1 MKNRFFRGENSS
13 NTNAFRR
20 IGKGRNAR
28 YNADCAWLEDY
39 MNVTAGVRGV
49 AKGGRLC
56 GQYAGGG
63 TLDLLLFDGRYR
75 GISLLLDA
83 EKA

>member
-1 MKNRFFRGENSS
+1 
-13 NTNAFRR
+13 
-20 IGKGRNAR
+20 
-28 YNADCAWLEDY
+28 